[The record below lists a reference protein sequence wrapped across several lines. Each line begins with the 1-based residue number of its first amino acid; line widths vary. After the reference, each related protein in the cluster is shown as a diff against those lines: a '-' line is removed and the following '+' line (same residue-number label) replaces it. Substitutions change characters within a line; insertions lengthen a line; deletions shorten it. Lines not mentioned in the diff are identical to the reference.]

1 MLVGGASSFPT
12 ESWRIVGRLTKSAR
26 PASAKGHL
34 VTDPSD
40 PVSNQKRQPGKTL
53 MTRFSVGDRVIIR
66 YGKHQGQKATILQ
79 RPETHVY
86 KVKAEDGFILY
97 YSGKGLEQE

>member
-1 MLVGGASSFPT
+1 
-12 ESWRIVGRLTKSAR
+12 
-26 PASAKGHL
+26 
-34 VTDPSD
+34 
-40 PVSNQKRQPGKTL
+40 